1 MKSRNILY
9 LLTFVFIFNSSFAQ
23 KLVNKDKLR
32 SKFVLEKNQK
42 EYYENLISSIYKT
55 FRKDITTSSQK
66 NWRKSLINAESL
78 FLNDSKTINGIKKA
92 LSEKTD
98 KFVKLQRAALEVAYA
113 TDSSRFV
120 NRIKSIFND
129 TKDIISYAISVNY
142 LIRIKAENHS
152 NEFFLNDLGKHFPKW
167 DNNPILKS
175 LHYYLANSSSKIFSN
190 QPSLKDLI
198 DSPIQKGKTII
209 YTFLRKNRNIPG
221 ITIIK
226 NPNGKF
232 VKNADG
238 TIFNIPQL
246 AISYSNLPSYI
257 PNGNTPTGIYSVVGT
272 YITPTESIGPT
283 PNILVR
289 SPFEVSPKIFF
300 HNKNKYKKFNKT
312 DYDSLVPK
320 TWQNYF
326 PIYQSFYSGKSGR
339 KLIIIHGSTDD
350 LTYYK
355 NMPYY
360 PMSPTRGC
368 LSSKEIWDSKTGKCL
383 ESDQVKL
390 INAFRSTKQ
399 NKGFLVVIELDN
411 KNKPVTL
418 SDIVKYLD

>member
-1 MKSRNILY
+1 MN
-9 LLTFVFIFNSSFAQ
+9 
-23 KLVNKDKLR
+23 D
-32 SKFVLEKNQK
+32 LEKRF
-42 EYYENLISSIYKT
+42 S
-55 FRKDITTSSQK
+55 
-66 NWRKSLINAESL
+66 NWNS
-78 FLNDSKTINGIKKA
+78 T
-92 LSEKTD
+92 
-98 KFVKLQRAALEVAYA
+98 
-113 TDSSRFV
+113 
-120 NRIKSIFND
+120 
-129 TKDIISYAISVNY
+129 
-142 LIRIKAENHS
+142 
-152 NEFFLNDLGKHFPKW
+152 
-167 DNNPILKS
+167 PILKS
-175 LHYYLANSSSKIFSN
+175 LHYYLTNSIRIIFAN
-190 QPSLKDLI
+190 QPPLKDLI
-198 DSPIQKGKTII
+198 HSPIQKGKTIL
-209 YTFLRKNRNIPG
+209 YTFLRNNRNYPG

-226 NPNGKF
+226 KPNGKF

-257 PNGNTPTGIYSVVGT
+257 PNGNTPTGIYSIVGT

-289 SPFEVSPKIFF
+289 SPFEVSPEIFF
-300 HNKNKYKKFNKT
+300 HNKNKYTQFTKA
-312 DYDSLVPK
+312 DYDELLPK

-339 KLIIIHGSTDD
+339 KLIIMHGSTDN

-368 LSSKEIWDSKTGKCL
+368 LSSKELWDSKTGKCL

-399 NKGFLVVIELDN
+399 NKGFLVVIELDD

-418 SDIVKYLD
+418 NDIKKYLD

>member
-78 FLNDSKTINGIKKA
+78 FLNDSTTISGIKKA
-92 LSEKTD
+92 LSVKTD

-120 NRIKSIFND
+120 NRIKSIYND

-152 NEFFLNDLGKHFPKW
+152 NEFFLNDLEKRFPKW
-167 DNNPILKS
+167 DNDPILKS

-226 NPNGKF
+226 KPNGKF
-232 VKNADG
+232 VKNTDG

-257 PNGNTPTGIYSVVGT
+257 PNGNTPTGIYSIVGT

-339 KLIIIHGSTDD
+339 KLIIMHGSTDD